1 MIKIAS
7 VTPINCITHEQD
19 DQTFEVHWNQEDGVL
34 SAILEDGTAETL
46 DHSAETLKD
55 AIKLVHSLYVR
66 SIAYICEMEEFDD
79 ET

>member
-19 DQTFEVHWNQEDGVL
+19 GQTFEVRWDKEDGTLNV
-34 SAILEDGTAETL
+34 ILEDGTAETL
-46 DHSAETLKD
+46 DYSAETMKD

>member
-7 VTPINCITHEQD
+7 ITPINCITHEQD
-19 DQTFEVHWNQEDGVL
+19 GQTFEVHWNQEDGVL
-34 SAILEDGTAETL
+34 SAILEDNTVETL
-46 DHSAETLKD
+46 DYSTEKLKD

-66 SIAYICEMEEFDD
+66 SIAYICEMEELDD